1 MRKNHTLAAL
11 SLLLGTSLLAGA
23 AFADPHERD
32 RLGAAQGQAEQK
44 RADQRHAGE
53 KHMGE
58 KRMGEKRMGEM
69 HEGQKHEG
77 QKHEGQKHEGQ
88 KHEGKKHMERER
100 AEHGRGTH
108 GRADR
113 LPAAGDLD
121 AARVVAAAERAGWR
135 SVTAVEWER
144 GAWKLRALDAEGRQA
159 RLRVDAQSG
168 EIVETRR

>member
-77 QKHEGQKHEGQ
+77 QKHEG
-88 KHEGKKHMERER
+88 KKHMERER
-100 AEHGRGTH
+100 AEHGRVTH